1 MKKTEINQILEELKV
16 EKPDVYELLLER
28 YGISGSTDIFKLSD
42 QDKQQYKEGSQ
53 AIASILDS
61 RRTKTIITRTLG
73 KIKKKRPDI
82 YELLL
87 EKYGMSGSTDIFK
100 LSDQDEQQ
108 CMEDSKAI
116 TRTLDSIETKIIV
129 TQILGELKVE
139 KPEDYESLLEVYGV
153 SELTGS
159 FKLSDQDMQQIINQT
174 PDYAKTKNRK

>member
-28 YGISGSTDIFKLSD
+28 YGI
-42 QDKQQYKEGSQ
+42 
-53 AIASILDS
+53 
-61 RRTKTIITRTLG
+61 
-73 KIKKKRPDI
+73 
-82 YELLL
+82 
-87 EKYGMSGSTDIFK
+87 SGSTDIFK

-159 FKLSDQDMQQIINQT
+159 FKL
-174 PDYAKTKNRK
+174 

>member
-42 QDKQQYKEGSQ
+42 QDV
-53 AIASILDS
+53 
-61 RRTKTIITRTLG
+61 
-73 KIKKKRPDI
+73 
-82 YELLL
+82 
-87 EKYGMSGSTDIFK
+87 
-100 LSDQDEQQ
+100 QQ

-129 TQILGELKVE
+129 TQILGDLKVE

>member
-16 EKPDVYELLLER
+16 EK
-28 YGISGSTDIFKLSD
+28 
-42 QDKQQYKEGSQ
+42 
-53 AIASILDS
+53 
-61 RRTKTIITRTLG
+61 
-73 KIKKKRPDI
+73 PDI